1 MKKNWLYSILMAI
14 PLISGL
20 TACNNEDDPNPNPNP
35 EPATTYG
42 AYIVNTG
49 NSGANDGSIQWF
61 DMENQTVS
69 NDLYLTQNSEGFGD
83 LQDLCVYGS
92 KMYAI
97 GSESS
102 KIEILDLKGKLI
114 KKLLLTT
121 EDGKPKGPR
130 YVTSGEGCVF
140 FTATDGTVSRLDTLT
155 QEITG
160 MAQLGY
166 QYPEA
171 LTYAN
176 GKLYVNISNRANSG
190 YIGQM
195 VALVNPKSLE
205 KESEIPV
212 KLNPYTVIFDGKDG
226 YVYVVSNGN
235 YAGTPT
241 LPEEQWVYQ
250 TLQRIDVQTN
260 QVEEVCNATYA
271 AKKGDNIYVLYA
283 EYYLPE
289 RNSCFVYNVKTK
301 EKKEFINIEDIPSPG
316 GIAVDPVSE
325 DVYIINQPYGSL
337 NDVYIYSKDGQFKKK
352 IETGIYTTNI
362 RFLAE

>member
-1 MKKNWLYSILMAI
+1 MKKNWLYCTLVAI
-14 PLISGL
+14 PLMSSL

-35 EPATTYG
+35 EPTTTYG

-49 NSGANDGSIQWF
+49 SGNNYGSIQWF
-61 DMENQTVS
+61 DKANQTITG
-69 NDLYLTQNSEGFGD
+69 DLYKAQNGKDLGD
-83 LQDLCVYGS
+83 LQDLCIYGS
-92 KMYAI
+92 KMYAV
-97 GSESS
+97 STQSS
-102 KIEILDLKGKLI
+102 KVEVLDLNGKLLKSI
-114 KKLLLTT
+114 PMNTA
-121 EDGKPKGPR
+121 EEKPMNPR
-130 YVTSGEGCVF
+130 YAVGAEGFVF
-140 FTATDGTVSRLDTLT
+140 ITAYDGTVSRLDTLS

-160 MAQLGY
+160 SVEVGA
-166 QYPEA
+166 YPEA
-171 LTYAN
+171 LTYVD
-176 GKLYVNISNRANSG
+176 GKLYVNISGYGSG
-190 YIGQM
+190 DK
-195 VALVNPKSLE
+195 VAVVDVKSWT
-205 KESEIPV
+205 KTPDITV

-241 LPEEQWVYQ
+241 LPEEQWIYQ
-250 TLQRIDVQTN
+250 TLQRIDVRTN
-260 QVEEVCNATYA
+260 QVEDVCNATYA

-301 EKKEFINIEDIPSPG
+301 EKKEFIDIEDIPSPG

-337 NDVYIYSKDGQFKKK
+337 NDVYIYSKEGQFKKK
-352 IETGIYTTNI
+352 IETGNYTTNI

>member
-1 MKKNWLYSILMAI
+1 M
-14 PLISGL
+14 
-20 TACNNEDDPNPNPNP
+20 
-35 EPATTYG
+35 
-42 AYIVNTG
+42 
-49 NSGANDGSIQWF
+49 
-61 DMENQTVS
+61 
-69 NDLYLTQNSEGFGD
+69 
-83 LQDLCVYGS
+83 
-92 KMYAI
+92 
-97 GSESS
+97 
-102 KIEILDLKGKLI
+102 
-114 KKLLLTT
+114 
-121 EDGKPKGPR
+121 
-130 YVTSGEGCVF
+130 
-140 FTATDGTVSRLDTLT
+140 
-155 QEITG
+155 
-160 MAQLGY
+160 
-166 QYPEA
+166 
-171 LTYAN
+171 
-176 GKLYVNISNRANSG
+176 
-190 YIGQM
+190 
-195 VALVNPKSLE
+195 
-205 KESEIPV
+205 
-212 KLNPYTVIFDGKDG
+212 
-226 YVYVVSNGN
+226 VSNGN
-235 YAGTPT
+235 YAGTPG